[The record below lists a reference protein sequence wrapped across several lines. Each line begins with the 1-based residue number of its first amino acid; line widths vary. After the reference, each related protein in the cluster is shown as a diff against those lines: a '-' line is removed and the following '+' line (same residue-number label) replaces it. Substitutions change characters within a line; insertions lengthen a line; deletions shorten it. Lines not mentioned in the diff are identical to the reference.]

1 MTIQHVV
8 DVRTEIEWETEID
21 LTLLRVTALAVLKQ
35 QGVELPN
42 EVTIVLTGD
51 DTLQALNQRFRGVDR
66 PTDVLS
72 FADDSRGPFDGG
84 SVEHP
89 RYLGDIIISLPQ
101 AAKQA
106 TAATCGLLAE
116 LQLLIV
122 HGMLHLLGYDH
133 ATPAAKARMWKVQA
147 TLLELLGTEV
157 TLPA

>member
-8 DVRTEIEWETEID
+8 DVRIEIEWETEID

-35 QGVELPN
+35 QGIERPS
-42 EVTIVLTGD
+42 EIAIVLAGD
-51 DTLQALNQRFRGVDR
+51 ETLQALNRRFRGIDR

-84 SVEHP
+84 TVEHP

-101 AAKQA
+101 AARQA
-106 TAATCGLLAE
+106 AAGSCTLLAE

-122 HGMLHLLGYDH
+122 HGTLHLLGYDH
-133 ATPAAKARMWKVQA
+133 AAPVEKARMWEAQA
-147 TLLELLGTEV
+147 ALLELLGV
-157 TLPA
+157 TAPLPA